1 MQLIGR
7 TLSPFVR
14 RVALAMDLG
23 GIPYEQ
29 LALSTANDADK
40 IKEFNPLSRV
50 PALVLDSGERIIDS
64 AAILD
69 YLDGVIPAERA
80 ITPPHGADRRLAMMF
95 EALMLGAAEKA
106 ISGFYETFRKPADKH
121 HIPFV
126 EGCMAQCHAG
136 LATVESMLNTG
147 QTIAVGSKPTRA
159 DIAIVAVVSFLEA
172 LPKIPVAP
180 SYPKLGALA
189 AALEARPEVA
199 KSQFKG

>member
-14 RVALAMDLG
+14 RVALAMDIG

-29 LALSTANDADK
+29 LALSTANDGDK
-40 IKEFNPLSRV
+40 IKEFNPLTRV

-69 YLDGVIPAERA
+69 YLDGLIPADRA
-80 ITPPHGADRRLAMMF
+80 ITPPHGADRRLVMMI
-95 EALMLGAAEKA
+95 EALMFGAAEKA
-106 ISGFYETFRKPADKH
+106 ISGFYETARKPADKH
-121 HIPFV
+121 HMPFV

-136 LATVESMLNTG
+136 LASVESMLNPG

-159 DIAIVAVVSFLEA
+159 DVAIVAVVSFLEA

-189 AALEARPEVA
+189 AALEARPEFA